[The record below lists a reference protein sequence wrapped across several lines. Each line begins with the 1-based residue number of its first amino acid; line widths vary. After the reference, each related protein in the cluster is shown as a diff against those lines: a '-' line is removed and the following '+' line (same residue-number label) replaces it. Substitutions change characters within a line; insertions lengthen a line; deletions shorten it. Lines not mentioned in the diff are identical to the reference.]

1 MKYAPPQWKRRV
13 PRKRRT
19 TVREISLGVAAG
31 TVGFITSNIA
41 EATLVFTIH
50 AVRASGAYR
59 CTILPAMKGHWL
71 PSMRAAMLHSA
82 RTKDKVNWKIL
93 KRPKHAVTFS
103 YIGSARFRVRRWHG
117 SRVGVYM
124 SEREVN
130 VNAQS
135 PKYRTPYS

>member
-1 MKYAPPQWKRRV
+1 MG
-13 PRKRRT
+13 
-19 TVREISLGVAAG
+19 LN
-31 TVGFITSNIA
+31 TSNIA

-71 PSMRAAMLHSA
+71 PSMRTAMLHSA

-93 KRPKHAVTFS
+93 KRPKHAVTLSLVS
-103 YIGSARFRVRRWHG
+103 YIRSSRFRVRRWHE

-124 SEREVN
+124 REII

-135 PKYRTPYS
+135 QRCTRSAEALWQFLAQG